1 MSQLAAL
8 QPFSFSTI
16 YLFSILF
23 YISFV
28 HLITDNLQKII
39 ALCKK
44 YKVKTLY
51 VFGSILTPRF
61 NDKSDVD
68 FSATFHYEE
77 DPLVAGENR
86 IQFYIGLQELMGRKI
101 DLVDED
107 CIRNPYFREEL
118 NETKQ
123 LIYG

>member
-1 MSQLAAL
+1 M
-8 QPFSFSTI
+8 
-16 YLFSILF
+16 
-23 YISFV
+23 
-28 HLITDNLQKII
+28 HLITDNLQMII

-44 YKVKTLY
+44 FKVKTLH

-61 NDKSDVD
+61 NDNSDVD
-68 FSATFHYEE
+68 FSATFYHE
-77 DPLVAGENR
+77 DPLQEGENR
-86 IQFYIGLQELMGRKI
+86 IQFYIALTELMGRRI

-107 CIRNPYFREEL
+107 SLRNNYFIEEL

>member
-1 MSQLAAL
+1 MQ
-8 QPFSFSTI
+8 
-16 YLFSILF
+16 
-23 YISFV
+23 
-28 HLITDNLQKII
+28 LITDNLQKII
-39 ALCKK
+39 VLCKK

-61 NDKSDVD
+61 NENSDVD
-68 FSATFHYEE
+68 FSATFHHEE

-86 IQFYIGLQELMGRKI
+86 IEFYIALQELMGRRI

-107 CIRNPYFREEL
+107 YLRNPYFIEEL
-118 NETKQ
+118 NETKR

>member
-1 MSQLAAL
+1 M
-8 QPFSFSTI
+8 
-16 YLFSILF
+16 
-23 YISFV
+23 

-39 ALCKK
+39 ALCQK
-44 YKVKTLY
+44 YKVKALY
-51 VFGSILTPRF
+51 VFGSILTPHF
-61 NDKSDVD
+61 NENSDVD
-68 FSATFHYEE
+68 FSATFYPEE

-86 IQFYIGLQELMGRKI
+86 TDFYIDLTELLGRKI

-107 CIRNPYFREEL
+107 CLKNPYFIEEL

>member
-1 MSQLAAL
+1 M
-8 QPFSFSTI
+8 
-16 YLFSILF
+16 
-23 YISFV
+23 
-28 HLITDNLQKII
+28 HLITVNIHKII

-61 NDKSDVD
+61 NENSDVD
-68 FSATFHYEE
+68 FSATFNHDP
-77 DPLVAGENR
+77 DPLVAGENFMN
-86 IQFYIGLQELMGRKI
+86 FYMDLEDLMGRRI

-107 CIRNPYFREEL
+107 FLRNKYFIEEL

>member
-1 MSQLAAL
+1 M
-8 QPFSFSTI
+8 
-16 YLFSILF
+16 
-23 YISFV
+23 
-28 HLITDNLQKII
+28 HLITVNIHKII

-61 NDKSDVD
+61 NENSDVD
-68 FSATFHYEE
+68 FSATFNHDP
-77 DPLVAGENR
+77 DPLVAGENFMN
-86 IQFYIGLQELMGRKI
+86 FYMDLEDLMGRRI

-107 CIRNPYFREEL
+107 FLRNKYFIEEL
-118 NETKQ
+118 NETKH

>member
-1 MSQLAAL
+1 M
-8 QPFSFSTI
+8 
-16 YLFSILF
+16 
-23 YISFV
+23 

-39 ALCKK
+39 VLCKK
-44 YKVKTLY
+44 YKVKRLY

-61 NDKSDVD
+61 NDNSDVD
-68 FSATFHYEE
+68 FSAIFHHDP
-77 DPLVAGENR
+77 DPLVAGENFMN
-86 IQFYIGLQELMGRKI
+86 FYMELENLMGRRI

-107 CIRNPYFREEL
+107 FIRNKYFREEL

>member
-1 MSQLAAL
+1 MR
-8 QPFSFSTI
+8 
-16 YLFSILF
+16 
-23 YISFV
+23 
-28 HLITDNLQKII
+28 LITDNLHKII

-61 NDKSDVD
+61 NENSDVD
-68 FSATFHYEE
+68 FSATFNHDP
-77 DPLVAGENR
+77 DPLVAGENFMN
-86 IQFYIGLQELMGRKI
+86 FYMDLEDLMGRRI
-101 DLVDED
+101 YLVDED
-107 CIRNPYFREEL
+107 FLRNKYFIEEL